1 MSGGK
6 GSIYQR
12 GDFWLDFARGAG
24 GAPVSPFLYIHWY
37 DPVGGRQRRKSTG
50 TEDVQL
56 AKAALDAQYRASH
69 RPEDGEKQEYTVA
82 QALTD
87 YYSEVGQTRSSAISI
102 KARLLLFTRFM
113 QHEASAGRLP
123 NPFLPKHVDDH
134 LIQRFR
140 DWAVNDPIIARKKG
154 ADGEWVREGATRK
167 RAVSTVEESVIQ
179 LKAALNHNKKRMPAV
194 PEFEHRTRDEVTA
207 PRNDRLSVGA
217 IGELLD
223 YAFRGGQGRY
233 ATPERL
239 LPLRRYLI
247 GAVATIARPDAILD
261 ISVLPQRN
269 QWMSEARRLDLN
281 PAGRIQTRKY
291 RPILPVDDVLARWL
305 EETDEWLVCKHQRE
319 VDLSTG
325 EVVMRQVGV
334 ASVRSAW
341 DTARIHLGLPEGW
354 GPKLLRHSMSTI
366 LASRSINP
374 VELKVAMGHAVF
386 GGSTDRYVIFDPDYL
401 LSFQQGVASV
411 FADLA
416 RIAPIALL
424 PPER

>member
-69 RPEDGEKQEYTVA
+69 RPEDREKQEYTVA

-123 NPFLPKHVDDH
+123 NPFLPKHVDGH

-154 ADGEWVREGATRK
+154 ADGEWVRE
-167 RAVSTVEESVIQ
+167 
-179 LKAALNHNKKRMPAV
+179 
-194 PEFEHRTRDEVTA
+194 
-207 PRNDRLSVGA
+207 
-217 IGELLD
+217 
-223 YAFRGGQGRY
+223 
-233 ATPERL
+233 
-239 LPLRRYLI
+239 
-247 GAVATIARPDAILD
+247 
-261 ISVLPQRN
+261 
-269 QWMSEARRLDLN
+269 
-281 PAGRIQTRKY
+281 
-291 RPILPVDDVLARWL
+291 
-305 EETDEWLVCKHQRE
+305 C
-319 VDLSTG
+319 
-325 EVVMRQVGV
+325 
-334 ASVRSAW
+334 
-341 DTARIHLGLPEGW
+341 
-354 GPKLLRHSMSTI
+354 
-366 LASRSINP
+366 
-374 VELKVAMGHAVF
+374 
-386 GGSTDRYVIFDPDYL
+386 
-401 LSFQQGVASV
+401 
-411 FADLA
+411 
-416 RIAPIALL
+416 
-424 PPER
+424 